1 MKINRLHT
9 IIGLLLVIIPFT
21 GFTRGFKYGFSV
33 VAGGA
38 ILFFAMKSIH
48 QEVMK
53 KQVRHRRHDSFVES
67 KPKSHVHN
75 KPKEEVLNI
84 TGDNSNIESTPSSNH
99 IADASL

>member
-9 IIGLLLVIIPFT
+9 IIGLLLILIPFT

-33 VAGGA
+33 VAGGV

-53 KQVRHRRHDSFVES
+53 KQHRYKRHDSYAES
-67 KPKSHVHN
+67 KPREGSFGR
-75 KPKEEVLNI
+75 PKNEVLNVEN
-84 TGDNSNIESTPSSNH
+84 DENNNPPPNH
-99 IADASL
+99 IANE

>member
-48 QEVMK
+48 QEIMK
-53 KQVRHRRHDSFVES
+53 KQGRHKRHDSFVES
-67 KPKSHVHN
+67 KPKSHVYN

-84 TGDNSNIESTPSSNH
+84 VEDNSSIDNTVPSNH
-99 IADASL
+99 IANESR